1 MNIDSKL
8 RLTQPFIKKGLAEL
22 EGFDHD
28 NDLVTNEILIKLTIT
43 VLRKRGKAMKKMK

>member
-28 NDLVTNEILIKLTIT
+28 NDLVTNEILIT